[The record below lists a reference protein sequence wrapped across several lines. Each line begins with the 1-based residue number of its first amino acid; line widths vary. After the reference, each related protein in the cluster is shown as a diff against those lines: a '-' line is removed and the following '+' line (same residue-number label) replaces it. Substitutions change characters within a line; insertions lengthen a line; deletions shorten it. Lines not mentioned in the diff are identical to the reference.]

1 MRRPGHVTFAPTR
14 AEVRSAAEATMSVDS
29 LWSKIDLSV
38 KGTPDQGTTNNAEEP
53 KDESTAKAWPKWKV
67 RLLDTIGSLVWLY
80 ISVKLFIFDFDNYLV
95 ERFLPGAASV
105 LNYRFLFVGGIF
117 VLLVLFSRGRRLKYM
132 YVGLFPLVVAFWKIP
147 KWFYKAK
154 SWVAVFTFL
163 NVVSMAVRHLK
174 WNATTRFCAILS
186 LVGVAVSG
194 NHVILGVCAS
204 YLGVYFI
211 LLMARTIWFSV
222 KPSHFLKSQ
231 QTLIDK
237 ISSASFVTQITTVSP
252 ELRDSALQKF
262 SAAQLTTFQSNLGM
276 AVLVSRAT
284 YYWAYQ
290 LEKYRTSAAS
300 LILSAIAYASLYVQ
314 GIVVFS
320 VINWAILKMD
330 PAAFS
335 YSGDPAFLQV
345 AYYSLFH
352 GAGSALSPVSGAA
365 VAVKIATNVVAP
377 LFITA
382 LVTQFLI
389 NRRQVEQDAA
399 AEEAVKK
406 IKAAGAE
413 LEKRFK
419 QEYEISTE
427 EAIAR
432 LQALGESFF
441 LTAITAMSAQ
451 LPPDYDAE

>member
-1 MRRPGHVTFAPTR
+1 
-14 AEVRSAAEATMSVDS
+14 MSVDS

-38 KGTPDQGTTNNAEEP
+38 KSSPGQGVTGEVAEPAAEDRFKP
-53 KDESTAKAWPKWKV
+53 WAKWKV
-67 RLLDTIGSLVWLY
+67 RLLDLIGSAVWIY
-80 ISVKLFIFDFDNYLV
+80 VIIKLFVFDIDTYLIEEFV
-95 ERFLPGAASV
+95 PDLAGA
-105 LNYRFLFVGGIF
+105 LDYRFLFIGGIF
-117 VLLVLFSRGRRLKYM
+117 VLLVLFSKGRRLKYL
-132 YVGLFPLVVAFWKIP
+132 YVTFFPLVVSFWKIP

-154 SWVAVFTFL
+154 SWIAVFTFL
-163 NVVSMAVRHLK
+163 NVAATAFRHLK
-174 WNATTRFCAILS
+174 WNVTTRFLALLS
-186 LVGVAVSG
+186 LVGVAASG
-194 NHVILGVCAS
+194 NHVILAICAA
-204 YLGVYFI
+204 YLGLYFI
-211 LLMARTIWFSV
+211 LLMARTIWFSI

-237 ISSASFVTQITTVSP
+237 VSSASFVAQITSVSA
-252 ELRDSALQKF
+252 ELKDSSLEKF

-276 AVLVSRAT
+276 AVLCSRAT

-290 LEKYRTSAAS
+290 LEKYRTSAAA
-300 LILSAIAYASLYVQ
+300 LVLSAVAYASLYVQ
-314 GIVVFS
+314 GVIVFS
-320 VINWAILKMD
+320 VINWALFKMD
-330 PAAFS
+330 PAAFA
-335 YSGDPAFLQV
+335 YSDAPSFLQV

-352 GAGSALSPVSGAA
+352 GAGSALSPVSSVA

-413 LEKRFK
+413 LEKRFR

-427 EAIAR
+427 EAITR
-432 LQALGESFF
+432 LQELGENFF
-441 LTAITAMSAQ
+441 LTAITAMSSQ
-451 LPPDYDAE
+451 LPPDYDSE

>member
-1 MRRPGHVTFAPTR
+1 
-14 AEVRSAAEATMSVDS
+14 MSVDS

-38 KGTPDQGTTNNAEEP
+38 KGSSSQGTASETEEASV
-53 KDESTAKAWPKWKV
+53 ENTAKAWPKWKV
-67 RLLDTIGSLVWLY
+67 RLLDVIGSIAWFYV
-80 ISVKLFIFDFDNYLV
+80 IVKLFIFDADNYLV
-95 ERFLPGAASV
+95 QRFAPGVEPV
-105 LNYRFLFVGGIF
+105 LNYRFLIAGGILA
-117 VLLVLFSRGRRLKYM
+117 LLVLFSKGRRLKYL
-132 YVGLFPLVVAFWKIP
+132 YVFFFPLIVAFWKIP

-163 NVVSMAVRHLK
+163 NVTATAFRHLK
-174 WNATTRFCAILS
+174 FNVTTRFLAALA
-186 LVGVAVSG
+186 LVGVSVSRS
-194 NHVILGVCAS
+194 NVILGVSAV
-204 YLGVYFI
+204 YLGLYFL
-211 LLMARTIWFSV
+211 LLMARTIWFSL

-231 QTLIDK
+231 QTIIDK
-237 ISSASFVTQITTVSP
+237 VSSASFVAKITAVSP
-252 ELRDSALQKF
+252 ELRDASLEKF

-276 AVLVSRAT
+276 AVLCSRAT

-300 LILSAIAYASLYVQ
+300 LVLSTVAYASLYVQ
-314 GIVVFS
+314 GIIVFS
-320 VINWAILKMD
+320 VINWSILKMD
-330 PAAFS
+330 PSAFA
-335 YSGDPAFLQV
+335 YSGSPSFLQV

-352 GAGSALSPVSGAA
+352 GAGSALTPVSGAA

-382 LVTQFLI
+382 LITQFLI

-399 AEEAVKK
+399 AEEAIKR

-413 LEKRFK
+413 LENRFR
-419 QEYEISTE
+419 QEYEVSTE

-432 LQALGESFF
+432 LQALGENFF
-441 LTAITAMSAQ
+441 LTAITALSAQ

>member
-1 MRRPGHVTFAPTR
+1 M
-14 AEVRSAAEATMSVDS
+14 
-29 LWSKIDLSV
+29 
-38 KGTPDQGTTNNAEEP
+38 
-53 KDESTAKAWPKWKV
+53 
-67 RLLDTIGSLVWLY
+67 
-80 ISVKLFIFDFDNYLV
+80 
-95 ERFLPGAASV
+95 
-105 LNYRFLFVGGIF
+105 
-117 VLLVLFSRGRRLKYM
+117 
-132 YVGLFPLVVAFWKIP
+132 
-147 KWFYKAK
+147 
-154 SWVAVFTFL
+154 
-163 NVVSMAVRHLK
+163 
-174 WNATTRFCAILS
+174 
-186 LVGVAVSG
+186 AVSG

-204 YLGVYFI
+204 YLGVYFV

-352 GAGSALSPVSGAA
+352 GAGSALSPVSGVA